1 MNIEKVLGEK
11 FKPDMTAEQIIAAL
25 KDIDVISKSEVS
37 TNYVEKKNFDAAMA
51 DASNWKKKYKE
62 TLGDA
67 ERKAA
72 EQEELF
78 ENMKSELSAY
88 KRSDA
93 LSKAEN
99 AFLALGYSD
108 ELAKASAKAQV
119 DGDNDALFKN
129 MKKHEEDLKK
139 SFIDANQKRTPKPP
153 AGNTTPPQT
162 TEVTPKDPFE
172 FCKAQILNAQQED

>member
-11 FKPDMTAEQIIAAL
+11 FKPDMSAEEMIAAL
-25 KDIDVISKSEVS
+25 KDVDVIPKAEVS
-37 TNYVEKKNFDAAMA
+37 ANYVEKKSLDAAMA

-78 ENMKSELSAY
+78 EDMKTQLSAY
-88 KRSDA
+88 KRSEA

-99 AFLALGYSD
+99 AFLSLGYSD

-119 DGDNDALFKN
+119 DGDNDALFVN
-129 MKKHEEDLKK
+129 MKKHEEELRKA
-139 SFIDANQKRTPKPP
+139 FIDANQRKTPNPPSGNTKPP
-153 AGNTTPPQT
+153 QNA
-162 TEVTPKDPFE
+162 EVTAKDPVE